1 MRMRLMLAVIALV
14 ACAPA
19 AYVEPA
25 GGETATLRIENETA
39 AIFGYELEADTYSDA
54 GACAGRLR
62 IADAR
67 ALPRGVPRNLRVS
80 ADAEFTLTFRGSG
93 GGASR
98 ADSCAVA
105 GTFRP
110 LAGERYAAIFRSTQ
124 QKCELVFAV
133 LQSGSSA
140 RRYVREPSYR
150 ERFEPACLGAS
161 APSSIPAPAAVPQP
175 PPVSIV
181 PPKPPSPPR

>member
-1 MRMRLMLAVIALV
+1 MPRALV
-14 ACAPA
+14 ATLAFIAGCAPLP
-19 AYVEPA
+19 YVEPA

-39 AIFGYELEADTYSDA
+39 AIFGHELEADTYRDA
-54 GACAGRLR
+54 ATCTDRLR

-67 ALPRGVPRNLRVS
+67 ALLRGVPHDLRVA
-80 ADAEFTLTFRGSG
+80 ADVEFTLTFRGSG

-98 ADSCAVA
+98 AESCAVA

-110 LAGERYAAIFRSTQ
+110 VAGERYLAIFRSSP
-124 QKCELVFAV
+124 QKCELVFARQ
-133 LQSGSSA
+133 QSGGA
-140 RRYVREPSYR
+140 RRYAREPSYR
-150 ERFEPACLGAS
+150 ERFEAACLGAS
-161 APSSIPAPAAVPQP
+161 APSSIPAPAAVPPP